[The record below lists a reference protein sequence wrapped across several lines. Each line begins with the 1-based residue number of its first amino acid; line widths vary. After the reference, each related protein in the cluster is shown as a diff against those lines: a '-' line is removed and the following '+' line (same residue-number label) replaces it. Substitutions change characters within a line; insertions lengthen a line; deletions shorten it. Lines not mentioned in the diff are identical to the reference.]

1 MNNFSFDKYIGL
13 SEKEVRLLNPII
25 WAYIGDAV
33 YETFVRSYLITKGIS
48 KPNEIHKSSIK
59 YVKAANQ
66 AKILKEIEGILT
78 EEESDVVRRTRN
90 AKVGHVPKNA
100 NIFDYKMATA
110 FEGLIGFLY
119 LTKRFDRLD
128 EIIEKTLFNDYLNE

>member
-1 MNNFSFDKYIGL
+1 MNNFSFDKYISL
-13 SEKEVRLLNPII
+13 SEKDVKLLNPII

-33 YETFVRSYLITKGIS
+33 YETFVRSYLISKGVL
-48 KPNEIHKSSIK
+48 KPNEIHKSSIN

-78 EEESDVVRRTRN
+78 DEELDIIRRTRN

-100 NIFDYKMATA
+100 SIADYKMATA
-110 FEGLIGFLY
+110 FEGLIGYLY
-119 LTKRFDRLD
+119 LTKKFDRLD
-128 EIIEKTLFNDYLNE
+128 EIIEKTLFN